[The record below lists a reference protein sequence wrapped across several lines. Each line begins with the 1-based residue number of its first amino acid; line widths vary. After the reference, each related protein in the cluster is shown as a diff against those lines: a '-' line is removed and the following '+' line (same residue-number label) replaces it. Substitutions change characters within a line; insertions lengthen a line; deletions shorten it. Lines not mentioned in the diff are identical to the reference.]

1 MDISK
6 QLEIFETTQR
16 VKTVGQLIDVL
27 KDLPQN
33 TAVETI
39 CCNSRR
45 EGDWIVLDGSYE
57 IAYKI

>member
-1 MDISK
+1 MNISK

-16 VKTVGQLIDVL
+16 IKTVAQLIDAL

-33 TAVETI
+33 ATVQTI